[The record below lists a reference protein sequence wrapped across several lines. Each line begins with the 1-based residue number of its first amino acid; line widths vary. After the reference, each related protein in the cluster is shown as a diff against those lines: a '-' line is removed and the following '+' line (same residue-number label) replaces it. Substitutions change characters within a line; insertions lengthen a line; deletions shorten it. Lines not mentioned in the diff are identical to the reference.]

1 MGGTKRRV
9 SVRRKTK
16 ERSHAAVAT
25 YLQTTD
31 VYAPA
36 CATAAA
42 TADGETP
49 DESVCKKVRGST
61 SERCIPRT
69 RCTHGYGPTES
80 VQIMLRMWPAGSYCK
95 ELPSEESCS

>member
-42 TADGETP
+42 TADGETQTNQYARRFEDQP
-49 DESVCKKVRGST
+49 QRGVF
-61 SERCIPRT
+61 PGQGVPM
-69 RCTHGYGPTES
+69 GYETDR
-80 VQIMLRMWPAGSYCK
+80 VGSGYVTDVASRVISQGTA
-95 ELPSEESCS
+95 L